1 MGLVTPAEPVPL
13 SQRGRVWSY
22 TTNRYQPPAP
32 YVSPEPFAPY
42 GIAAVELAE
51 EKLVILGQVAG
62 DAELAIG
69 TEVEVVLDTLY
80 EDDDH
85 TYVVWKWGLA

>member
-1 MGLVTPAEPVPL
+1 MVVHHQPIPA
-13 SQRGRVWSY
+13 
-22 TTNRYQPPAP
+22 PPP

-42 GIAAVELAE
+42 GIAAVELSD
-51 EKLVILGQVAG
+51 EKLVVLGQVAD
-62 DAELAIG
+62 DAELRIG

-85 TYVVWKWGLA
+85 TYVVWKWAPV